1 MSNKTLAISMVVK
14 DGPDGLKTL
23 TMDADA
29 LKKAMS
35 GALGEAKGMKK
46 SLTDLGAVSFGLD
59 AITSSLSSLQGMMK
73 VLTDAYDVQVEAE
86 TKLETVM
93 RQRMSATEAEI
104 QSIKDLCSAQ
114 QQLGVIG
121 DEVQLAGAQQV
132 STFLQ
137 TREALETLIPA
148 MNNLVAQQKGL
159 NATSG
164 DAVTIGNL
172 LGKAMQGQT
181 TALRRVGITFSE
193 AEEKAV
199 KYGTEQERA
208 AALAKIITNNVGEMN
223 AALAATPSG
232 KMKQAA
238 NNLGDLQERL
248 GGMVKQLQP
257 GITFINQM
265 VLGFTNLVKIGTM
278 INGIPGHIK
287 AIGVACRA
295 TSVDV
300 KILGFSMQ
308 ANTVLTKTFAL
319 TFKASMMV
327 VKTALISTGVGA
339 GIWALGEGLAFV
351 VNKLNGVKDAAQDTA
366 NAVNDVSD
374 AQKSA
379 DQAMQDAT
387 AQITRHIAE
396 LKNWKGSK
404 DEEKTK
410 VEELNNTYGDTMGCF
425 SSVKDWYDKL
435 TSASELYAQ
444 QMVLEAKARII
455 ANEIAE
461 TEIAR
466 QKAAATRP
474 SSPQKTE
481 TPKGFLPGSKP
492 LTTLNGES
500 LTTLNSSK
508 FQENIQ
514 NLGDSFD
521 KYLTD
526 KSDKARESLVELQ
539 EQMAKNAREL
549 KTGTNNK
556 NGNKP
561 PKEEILPKGSI
572 AAYEK
577 EISDLN
583 KKISLAVDPASIAAM
598 NLQIEEIKAKIEDMK
613 IRAKIILDKDEFD
626 KFAQQLEIAPYTFR
640 IKAEVDPGIMKLKDL
655 DLGAS
660 GWYRDFQRSQAAAQE
675 LQTKLNGVAE
685 TGRAASSAFSS
696 MGDAMENP
704 VLNIAGIIAG
714 AIANIMAG
722 YAAAAGKA
730 GGQSS
735 SPWEWIAFAVSGLAT
750 AVAAVASIKQA
761 TAFANG
767 GIVSGPTM
775 ALVGEYA
782 GASNNPEVIAPLNKL
797 RELLP
802 DEDSRVQRVV
812 VTGRIKGSDIELTQR
827 NRQRIHRK

>member
-1 MSNKTLAISMVVK
+1 MSGKTISIGFVIE
-14 DGPDGLKTL
+14 DGKDGLKKL

-29 LKKAMS
+29 LKKVMQGTLKETAS
-35 GALGEAKGMKK
+35 VKQSLKDLGE
-46 SLTDLGAVSFGLD
+46 VSFGLD
-59 AITSSLSSLQGMMK
+59 AITGALSSMQGMMK
-73 VLTDAYDVQVEAE
+73 SLTDAYDVQVEAE

-121 DEVQLAGAQQV
+121 DEVQLAGAQQI

-164 DAVTIGNL
+164 DAVNIGNL

-181 TALRRVGITFSE
+181 AALRRVGITFTE

-238 NNLGDLQERL
+238 NNIGDLQERL
-248 GGMVKQLQP
+248 GGMVKELQP
-257 GITFINQM
+257 GITFINQT
-265 VLGFTNLVKIGTM
+265 VLGFSNLVKVGTM
-278 INGIPGHIK
+278 INGIPGRIRS
-287 AIGVACRA
+287 IGAACRA

-300 KILGFSMQ
+300 KVLGVSMQ

-339 GIWALGEGLAFV
+339 AIWALGEGLAFV
-351 VNKLNGVKDAAQDTA
+351 VNKLNGVEDAAQDTA
-366 NAVNDVSD
+366 NAVTEVSD
-374 AQKSA
+374 AQKSV
-379 DQAMQDAT
+379 DQAMQNAT

-404 DEEKTK
+404 EEERKK
-410 VEELNNTYGDTMGCF
+410 VEELNGVYGDTMGCF

-435 TSASELYAQ
+435 TSASELYAR

-455 ANEIAE
+455 ANDIAE
-461 TEIAR
+461 KEIAR
-466 QKAAATRP
+466 QKNAENRP
-474 SSPQKTE
+474 KPVTTGKNGFKAPAKFTE
-481 TPKGFLPGSKP
+481 TLIKVNDSIDRHYEEAINRDKEELAD
-492 LTTLNGES
+492 
-500 LTTLNSSK
+500 
-508 FQENIQ
+508 IQ
-514 NLGDSFD
+514 
-521 KYLTD
+521 K
-526 KSDKARESLVELQ
+526 
-539 EQMAKNAREL
+539 QMAETANGL
-549 KTGTNNK
+549 KTGT
-556 NGNKP
+556 P
-561 PKEEILPKGSI
+561 RRTEPHDSPKTDTVIPAGSLADIEKQVSELEGKLKLQVDPQDMAEIQRQIDTLRQKEKGI
-572 AAYEK
+572 RLEVVDIILK
-577 EISDLN
+577 SDLMTDLSE
-583 KKISLAVDPASIAAM
+583 KVRSMDLTLDVKVDADALQKELGKLPRLVNNTNDATDVLQN
-598 NLQIEEIKAKIEDMK
+598 NLK
-613 IRAKIILDKDEFD
+613 
-626 KFAQQLEIAPYTFR
+626 
-640 IKAEVDPGIMKLKDL
+640 
-655 DLGAS
+655 
-660 GWYRDFQRSQAAAQE
+660 
-675 LQTKLNGVAE
+675 GVAE
-685 TGRAASSAFSS
+685 VGRSAASAFSA
-696 MGDAMENP
+696 MGDAMESP

-714 AIANIMAG
+714 AIANVMAG
-722 YAAAAGKA
+722 FAAASAKK
-730 GGQSS
+730 GGEG
-735 SPWEWIAFAVSGLAT
+735 SPWEWIAFAISGLAT
-750 AVAAVASIKQA
+750 AVAAVAQIKQV
-761 TAFANG
+761 TAFASG

-802 DEDSRVQRVV
+802 DAGAGTQRIE
-812 VTGRIKGSDIELTQR
+812 VTGRLRGSDIELCMV
-827 NRQRIHRK
+827 NRRRIGSASGRKNR

>member
-1 MSNKTLAISMVVK
+1 MSGKTISIGFVIE
-14 DGPDGLKTL
+14 DGKDGLKKL

-29 LKKAMS
+29 LKKVMQGTLKETAS
-35 GALGEAKGMKK
+35 VKQSLKDLGE
-46 SLTDLGAVSFGLD
+46 VSFGLD
-59 AITSSLSSLQGMMK
+59 AITGALSSMQGMMK
-73 VLTDAYDVQVEAE
+73 SLTDAYDVQVEAE

-121 DEVQLAGAQQV
+121 DEVQLAGAQQI

-164 DAVTIGNL
+164 DAVNIGNL

-181 TALRRVGITFSE
+181 AALRRVGITFTE

-238 NNLGDLQERL
+238 NNIGDLQERL
-248 GGMVKQLQP
+248 GGMVKELQP
-257 GITFINQM
+257 GITFINQT
-265 VLGFTNLVKIGTM
+265 VLGFSNLVKVGTM
-278 INGIPGHIK
+278 INGIPGRIK
-287 AIGVACRA
+287 SIGAACRA

-300 KILGFSMQ
+300 KVLGVSMQ

-339 GIWALGEGLAFV
+339 AIWALGEGLAFV
-351 VNKLNGVKDAAQDTA
+351 VNKLNGVEDAAQDTA
-366 NAVNDVSD
+366 NAVTEVSD
-374 AQKSA
+374 AQKSV
-379 DQAMQDAT
+379 DQAMQNAT

-404 DEEKTK
+404 EEERKK
-410 VEELNNTYGDTMGCF
+410 VEELNGVYGDTMGCF

-435 TSASELYAQ
+435 TSASELYAR

-455 ANEIAE
+455 ANDIAE
-461 TEIAR
+461 KEIAR
-466 QKAAATRP
+466 QKNAENRP
-474 SSPQKTE
+474 KPVTTGKNGFKAPAKFTENLIKVNDSIDRHYEEAINREKEELADIQK
-481 TPKGFLPGSKP
+481 
-492 LTTLNGES
+492 
-500 LTTLNSSK
+500 
-508 FQENIQ
+508 
-514 NLGDSFD
+514 
-521 KYLTD
+521 
-526 KSDKARESLVELQ
+526 
-539 EQMAKNAREL
+539 QMAGNANDL
-549 KTGTNNK
+549 KTGTPRRTEPH
-556 NGNKP
+556 GS
-561 PKEEILPKGSI
+561 PKTDTVIPAGSLADIEKQVSELEGKLKLQVDPQDMVEIQRQIDTLRQK
-572 AAYEK
+572 EK
-577 EISDLN
+577 EIRLEVVDIILKSDLMTDLR
-583 KKISLAVDPASIAAM
+583 KKVRSMDLTLDVKVDADALQKELGKLPRVVKKTGDATDVLQN
-598 NLQIEEIKAKIEDMK
+598 NLK
-613 IRAKIILDKDEFD
+613 
-626 KFAQQLEIAPYTFR
+626 
-640 IKAEVDPGIMKLKDL
+640 
-655 DLGAS
+655 
-660 GWYRDFQRSQAAAQE
+660 
-675 LQTKLNGVAE
+675 GVAE
-685 TGRAASSAFSS
+685 VGRSAASAFSA
-696 MGDAMENP
+696 MGDAMESP
-704 VLNIAGIIAG
+704 VLNIAAIIAG
-714 AIANIMAG
+714 AIANVMAG
-722 YAAAAGKA
+722 FAAASAKK
-730 GGQSS
+730 GGEG
-735 SPWEWIAFAVSGLAT
+735 SPWEWIAFAISGLAT
-750 AVAAVASIKQA
+750 AVAAVAQIKQV
-761 TAFANG
+761 TAFASG

-802 DEDSRVQRVV
+802 DAGAGTQRIE
-812 VTGRIKGSDIELTQR
+812 VTGRLRGSDIELCMA
-827 NRQRIHRK
+827 NRRRIGSASGRKNR

>member
-1 MSNKTLAISMVVK
+1 MVVK

-46 SLTDLGAVSFGLD
+46 SLIDLGAVSFGLD
-59 AITSSLSSLQGMMK
+59 AISGALSSLQGMMK
-73 VLTDAYDVQVEAE
+73 GLTDAYDVQVEAE

-164 DAVTIGNL
+164 DAVNIGNL

-181 TALRRVGITFSE
+181 AALRRVGITFTE
-193 AEEKAV
+193 AEERAV

-223 AALAATPSG
+223 AALARTDAG
-232 KMKQAA
+232 QMKQIDNAVGDIKEKIGGLVKGIQPYVTTANQCVIAGNNIIKLSQGFLPLIQRTISWMKAINGTTLAAKALQIAIRGIVVGAAIGAVWALIQGVRTLAGQTGKLAEQRKMLNGITSEATQKMGEQKTQVDLLVKAARNENLALEDRHSAIKKLNDIIPGYNGQLDETTGKYKENKQALDDYLKSLVKQYEIEGAREKLQELGRKKADAMLRRQEAIREYNDVKKQQKTSAQHAPGIALAAA
-238 NNLGDLQERL
+238 NLNQGEV
-248 GGMVKQLQP
+248 GNA
-257 GITFINQM
+257 TFDRSRENAAYK
-265 VLGFTNLVKIGTM
+265 KI
-278 INGIPGHIK
+278 
-287 AIGVACRA
+287 VSA
-295 TSVDV
+295 TR
-300 KILGFSMQ
+300 
-308 ANTVLTKTFAL
+308 
-319 TFKASMMV
+319 
-327 VKTALISTGVGA
+327 
-339 GIWALGEGLAFV
+339 E
-351 VNKLNGVKDAAQDTA
+351 VN
-366 NAVNDVSD
+366 
-374 AQKSA
+374 
-379 DQAMQDAT
+379 DAT
-387 AQITRHIAE
+387 ADENAILGAYGNE
-396 LKNWKGSK
+396 LMKTAATGSK
-404 DEEKTK
+404 AADEI
-410 VEELNNTYGDTMGCF
+410 
-425 SSVKDWYDKL
+425 
-435 TSASELYAQ
+435 
-444 QMVLEAKARII
+444 AKA
-455 ANEIAE
+455 AE
-461 TEIAR
+461 DAD
-466 QKAAATRP
+466 K
-474 SSPQKTE
+474 K
-481 TPKGFLPGSKP
+481 KNKPG
-492 LTTLNGES
+492 
-500 LTTLNSSK
+500 
-508 FQENIQ
+508 
-514 NLGDSFD
+514 
-521 KYLTD
+521 
-526 KSDKARESLVELQ
+526 KS
-539 EQMAKNAREL
+539 
-549 KTGTNNK
+549 T
-556 NGNKP
+556 KP
-561 PKEEILPKGSI
+561 PKEEVLPKGSI

-577 EISDLN
+577 EIADLN
-583 KKISLAVDPASIAAM
+583 KKISLEVDPQKIAAM
-598 NLQIEEIKAKIEDMK
+598 NKQIAEIKAKIEDMK

-626 KFAQQLEIAPYTFR
+626 KFVQQLKIERKPTRIK

-660 GWYRDFQRSQAAAQE
+660 GWYRDFQRSQEAAQK

-696 MGDAMENP
+696 MGDAMESP
-704 VLNIAGIIAG
+704 VLNVAAIIAG

-802 DEDSRVQRVV
+802 DEGSRVQRVV
-812 VTGRIKGSDIELTQR
+812 VTGRIKGSDIELSQR

>member
-46 SLTDLGAVSFGLD
+46 SLIDLGSVSFGLD
-59 AITSSLSSLQGMMK
+59 AISGALSSLQGMMK
-73 VLTDAYDVQVEAE
+73 GLTDAYDVQVEAE

-164 DAVTIGNL
+164 DAVNIGNL

-181 TALRRVGITFSE
+181 AALRRVGITFTE
-193 AEEKAV
+193 AEERAV

-223 AALAATPSG
+223 AALARTDAG
-232 KMKQAA
+232 QMKQIDNAVGDIKEKIGGLVKGIQPYVTTANQCVIAGNNIIKLGQGFLPLIQRTISWMKAINGTTLAAKALQIAIRGIVVGAAIGAVWALIQGVRTLAGQTGKLAEQRKMLNGITSEATQKMGEQKTQVDLLVKAARNENLALEDRHSAIKKLNDIIPGYNGQLDETTGKYKENKQALDDYLKSLVKQYEIEGAREKLQELGRKKADAMLRRQEAIREYNDVKKQQKTSAQHAPGIALAAA
-238 NNLGDLQERL
+238 NLNQGEV
-248 GGMVKQLQP
+248 GNA
-257 GITFINQM
+257 TFDRSRENAAYK
-265 VLGFTNLVKIGTM
+265 KI
-278 INGIPGHIK
+278 
-287 AIGVACRA
+287 VSA
-295 TSVDV
+295 TR
-300 KILGFSMQ
+300 
-308 ANTVLTKTFAL
+308 
-319 TFKASMMV
+319 
-327 VKTALISTGVGA
+327 
-339 GIWALGEGLAFV
+339 E
-351 VNKLNGVKDAAQDTA
+351 VN
-366 NAVNDVSD
+366 
-374 AQKSA
+374 
-379 DQAMQDAT
+379 DAT
-387 AQITRHIAE
+387 ADENAILGAYGNE
-396 LKNWKGSK
+396 LMKTAATGSK
-404 DEEKTK
+404 AADEI
-410 VEELNNTYGDTMGCF
+410 
-425 SSVKDWYDKL
+425 
-435 TSASELYAQ
+435 
-444 QMVLEAKARII
+444 AKA
-455 ANEIAE
+455 AE
-461 TEIAR
+461 EAD
-466 QKAAATRP
+466 K
-474 SSPQKTE
+474 K
-481 TPKGFLPGSKP
+481 KNKPG
-492 LTTLNGES
+492 
-500 LTTLNSSK
+500 
-508 FQENIQ
+508 
-514 NLGDSFD
+514 
-521 KYLTD
+521 
-526 KSDKARESLVELQ
+526 KS
-539 EQMAKNAREL
+539 
-549 KTGTNNK
+549 T
-556 NGNKP
+556 KP
-561 PKEEILPKGSI
+561 PKEEELPKGSI

-577 EISDLN
+577 EINDLN
-583 KKISLAVDPASIAAM
+583 KKISLEVDPVSIAEM
-598 NLQIEEIKAKIEDMK
+598 NRQIEQIKAKIEDMK

-626 KFAQQLEIAPYTFR
+626 KFAQEIELAPITYT
-640 IKAEVDPGIMKLKDL
+640 IKTEVDMSGMKLKDL

-675 LQTKLNGVAE
+675 LQTQLNGVAE
-685 TGRAASSAFSS
+685 VGRSAASAFSS
-696 MGDAMENP
+696 MGDAMESP

-802 DEDSRVQRVV
+802 DEKPRTQRVF
-812 VTGRIKGSDIELTQR
+812 VTGRIKGSDIELCQS
-827 NRQRIHRK
+827 NYHKIHR

>member
-73 VLTDAYDVQVEAE
+73 FLTDAYDVQVEAE

-137 TREALETLIPA
+137 TRGALETLIPA

-181 TALRRVGITFSE
+181 TALRRVGITFSD
-193 AEEKAV
+193 AEERAV

-339 GIWALGEGLAFV
+339 AIWALGEGLAFV

-404 DEEKTK
+404 DEEQTK

-466 QKAAATRP
+466 QKAAAARP
-474 SSPQKTE
+474 KIQQGNG
-481 TPKGFLPGSKP
+481 KGFQIPK
-492 LTTLNGES
+492 
-500 LTTLNSSK
+500 K
-508 FQENIQ
+508 FTQDIQ
-514 NLGDSFD
+514 NVGDSFD

-526 KSDKARESLVELQ
+526 KSKDLKDQLTEVQ
-539 EQMAKNAREL
+539 KQMAKNSGEL

-598 NLQIEEIKAKIEDMK
+598 NSQIEEIKAKIEDMK

-626 KFAQQLEIAPYTFR
+626 KFAQQLEIAPYTFK

-655 DLGAS
+655 DLGVS
-660 GWYRDFQRSQAAAQE
+660 GWYRDFQRSQAAAKE

-696 MGDAMENP
+696 MGDAMESP

-802 DEDSRVQRVV
+802 DEKPRTQRVF
-812 VTGRIKGSDIELTQR
+812 VTGRIKGSDIELCQS
-827 NRQRIHRK
+827 NYHKIHR

>member
-1 MSNKTLAISMVVK
+1 MSNKTMSLTFVVK
-14 DGPDGLKTL
+14 DGQDGLKTL

-29 LKKAMS
+29 LKKAM
-35 GALGEAKGMKK
+35 GGVLGEAKGMKK
-46 SLTDLGAVSFGLD
+46 SLMDLGAVSFGLD
-59 AITSSLSSLQGMMK
+59 AISGALSSLQGMMK
-73 VLTDAYDVQVEAE
+73 GLTDAYDVQVEAE

-93 RQRMSATEAEI
+93 RQRMNATEAEI

-181 TALRRVGITFSE
+181 TALKRVGITFSA
-193 AEEKAV
+193 AEERAV

-223 AALAATPSG
+223 AALARTDAG
-232 KMKQAA
+232 RMKQLDNAVGDLKEQIGGLVKGIQPYVTTA
-238 NNLGDLQERL
+238 NQCVIAGNNLIKLGQGFAPLIQKTLAWVTAINGATVATKALQIALRGVVLGTFLGIVWSLVQAVRTLTGETGKLAEQRKMLNGITSEATQKMGEQKTQVDLLVKAARNENLALEDRHSAIKKLNDIIPGYNGQLDETTGKYKENKQALDDYLKSLLKQYEIEGAREKLQEL
-248 GGMVKQLQP
+248 GRKKADAMLRRQEA
-257 GITFINQM
+257 INKLNEIKNSKPSDNGLDLTKSYQ
-265 VLGFTNLVKIGTM
+265 TESNLAPIFKG
-278 INGIPGHIK
+278 
-287 AIGVACRA
+287 
-295 TSVDV
+295 SVDNA
-300 KILGFSMQ
+300 GY
-308 ANTVLTKTFAL
+308 
-319 TFKASMMV
+319 KASVKEAYKEV
-327 VKTALISTGVGA
+327 VKTTK
-339 GIWALGEGLAFV
+339 E
-351 VNKLNGVKDAAQDTA
+351 
-366 NAVNDVSD
+366 VNDVVSD
-374 AQKSA
+374 ENAILGAYGNELMKTA
-379 DQAMQDAT
+379 AT
-387 AQITRHIAE
+387 
-396 LKNWKGSK
+396 GSK
-404 DEEKTK
+404 AAD
-410 VEELNNTYGDTMGCF
+410 
-425 SSVKDWYDKL
+425 
-435 TSASELYAQ
+435 
-444 QMVLEAKARII
+444 
-455 ANEIAE
+455 EIAKS
-461 TEIAR
+461 TEEAN
-466 QKAAATRP
+466 K
-474 SSPQKTE
+474 K
-481 TPKGFLPGSKP
+481 KNKPG
-492 LTTLNGES
+492 
-500 LTTLNSSK
+500 
-508 FQENIQ
+508 
-514 NLGDSFD
+514 
-521 KYLTD
+521 
-526 KSDKARESLVELQ
+526 KS
-539 EQMAKNAREL
+539 
-549 KTGTNNK
+549 T
-556 NGNKP
+556 KP
-561 PKEEILPKGSI
+561 PKEETLPEGSI

-577 EISDLN
+577 QIADLN
-583 KKISLAVDPASIAAM
+583 KKISLAVDPASIAAL

-640 IKAEVDPGIMKLKDL
+640 IKAEVDPGLMKLKDL

-660 GWYRDFQRSQAAAQE
+660 GWYKDFQRSQAAAKE

-685 TGRAASSAFSS
+685 VGRSAASAFSS
-696 MGDAMENP
+696 MGDAMESP

-802 DEDSRVQRVV
+802 DESSRVQHVV

>member
-93 RQRMSATEAEI
+93 RQRMNATEAEI

-181 TALRRVGITFSE
+181 TALKRVGITFSE
-193 AEEKAV
+193 AEERAV

-339 GIWALGEGLAFV
+339 AIWALGEGLAFV
-351 VNKLNGVKDAAQDTA
+351 VNKLNGVKDAAQVTA

-410 VEELNNTYGDTMGCF
+410 VEELNSTYGDTMGCF

-474 SSPQKTE
+474 KMQPGNG
-481 TPKGFLPGSKP
+481 KGFQIP
-492 LTTLNGES
+492 N
-500 LTTLNSSK
+500 K
-508 FQENIQ
+508 FTQDLQ

-526 KSDKARESLVELQ
+526 KSDKARESLAELQ

-626 KFAQQLEIAPYTFR
+626 KFSQQLEIAPYTFK
-640 IKAEVDPGIMKLKDL
+640 IKAEIDPGLMKLKDL

-660 GWYRDFQRSQAAAQE
+660 EWYRDFQRSQAAAQE

-696 MGDAMENP
+696 MGDAMESP

-802 DEDSRVQRVV
+802 DEGSRVQHVV